1 MQFKCDV
8 CPSCLYDDIQ
18 NVVLMFKAK
27 KSVKKRGGGGG
38 GGGGGCRST
47 WATLATVDL
56 SYLRLI
62 LRLPALIYTVS

>member
-27 KSVKKRGGGGG
+27 KSVKKRIPIYRAMFRRSGGRRSGG
-38 GGGGGCRST
+38 R
-47 WATLATVDL
+47 
-56 SYLRLI
+56 
-62 LRLPALIYTVS
+62 